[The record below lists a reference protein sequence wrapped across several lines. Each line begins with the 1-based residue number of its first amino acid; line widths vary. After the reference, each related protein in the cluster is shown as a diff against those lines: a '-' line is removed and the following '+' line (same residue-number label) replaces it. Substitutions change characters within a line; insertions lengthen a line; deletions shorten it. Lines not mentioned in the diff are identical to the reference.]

1 MRYFAGPKTGGE
13 PGVGEDKPHYLEHRE
28 RLRQRILD
36 KGAQSL
42 ADYEVIEFLLMTAV
56 PRRDVKPTAK
66 QLIARFGSLAGVLAA
81 DPRELTEFDYVK
93 NSAIAT
99 FKIAQEAA
107 KRMARE
113 ELADKPVIS
122 SWDQLLAYCRINL
135 GREAVEHFHLL
146 FLDRKNRLIAD
157 EEQQRGTVD
166 HTPVYPREVVK
177 RALELGASALILV
190 HNHPSGD
197 PTPSSADIAMTR
209 EVREA
214 AEKLGIS
221 VHDHVVIAKS
231 GHASFRALGLL

>member
-1 MRYFAGPKTGGE
+1 MD
-13 PGVGEDKPHYLEHRE
+13 EDKPHYLEHRE

-42 ADYEVIEFLLMTAV
+42 ADYEVIEYLLMSALR
-56 PRRDVKPTAK
+56 RRDVKPTAK

-81 DPRELTEFDYVK
+81 DPRDLADIAYVK
-93 NSAIAT
+93 DSAVAT
-99 FKIAQEAA
+99 FKIAHEAA
-107 KRMARE
+107 RRMALE
-113 ELADKPVIS
+113 ELSEQPVIT
-122 SWDQLLAYCRINL
+122 SWDQLLAYCRIAL
-135 GREAVEHFHLL
+135 GHGKVEQFHLL

-157 EEQQRGTVD
+157 EPQQRGTVD

-209 EVREA
+209 EVKDA
-214 AEKLGIS
+214 AEKLGIT
-221 VHDHVVIAKS
+221 VHDHVVIAKG